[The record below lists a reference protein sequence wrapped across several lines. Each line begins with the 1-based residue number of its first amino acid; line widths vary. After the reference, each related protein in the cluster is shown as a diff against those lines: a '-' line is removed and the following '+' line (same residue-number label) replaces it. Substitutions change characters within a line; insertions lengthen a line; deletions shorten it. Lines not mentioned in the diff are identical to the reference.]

1 MHVVIFE
8 GGRWHTFAPLSLSRP
23 VFMLKTGMGTLLDK
37 QIRHL
42 RPTRLSLWVRPE
54 LEGFVRER
62 VVPKVELPATV
73 NQPLDDEPAL
83 LVSGRTVHFA
93 QYEYPPDVGVATDGA
108 GTHVRTAF
116 VKMPGLSPRDVATR
130 SDRWL
135 KILDLPQMMN
145 QSRLVETLWDLISW
159 NEESLVEDAMR
170 FRDTAA
176 NKGKPAGPYHLVND
190 ENVFLGEGA
199 KLGPGCV
206 LDASKGPIVID
217 RQATVGANSVL
228 NGPCYVGPFAVV
240 RPLTLIREGTSLGIA
255 ARVGGEISNSIVMG
269 YSNKAHD
276 GYLGDSYVGKWVNL
290 GAGTT
295 TSNLKNTYGEIT
307 MNMGKGKEKVPTG
320 RRRLGA
326 LIGDH
331 VKTAILT
338 RLMTGSY
345 VGCGSMIA
353 GNGSPPRFVPS
364 YTFWTEK
371 GAEPYHLDKAIEV
384 TQRVFA
390 RRDRGWTDADERIMR
405 YVAQA
410 APQVEGTA

>member
-37 QIRHL
+37 QVRHL
-42 RPTRLSLWVRPE
+42 RPTRLTLWVRPE
-54 LEGFVRER
+54 LEPFVRER
-62 VVPKVELPATV
+62 VVPKLDVPTTV

-93 QYEYPPDVGVATDGA
+93 QYEYPPGEGVCTDGA

-116 VKMPGLSPRDVATR
+116 VRMPGLSANDAATR
-130 SDRWL
+130 SPRWL
-135 KILDLPQMMN
+135 KILELPHMMN

-159 NEESLVEDAMR
+159 NEESLVEDALR
-170 FRDTAA
+170 FRETAA
-176 NKGKPAGPYHLVND
+176 TKGKPAGPYHLIND

-199 KLGPGCV
+199 RLGPGVV
-206 LDASKGPIVID
+206 LDASKGPVVID

-240 RPLTLIREGTSLGIA
+240 RSLTLIREGTSIGIA
-255 ARVGGEISNSIVMG
+255 SRVGGEVSNSIILG

-331 VKTAILT
+331 TKTAILT
-338 RLMTGSY
+338 RLMTGTY
-345 VGCGSMIA
+345 VGFCSMIA
-353 GNGSPPRFVPS
+353 DSGSPPRFVPS
-364 YTFWTEK
+364 YTFWTER
-371 GAEPYHLDKAIEV
+371 GPEPYRLDKAIEV
-384 TQRVFA
+384 TQRVFG
-390 RRDRGWTDADERIMR
+390 RRDRGWTEADERIMR

-410 APQVEGTA
+410 APQVEGAA